1 MSAFF
6 LFDNIKVKDADKLEK
21 YVTLVGPVVARFGG
35 RYRAVGGNTTIV
47 EGGWSPVNPVLIE
60 FESLDAARTWYDS
73 AEYRPLKALRQ
84 EAVDCNGVL
93 IEGL

>member
-6 LFDNIKVKDADKLEK
+6 FFDNLKVRDPAKLET
-21 YVTLVGPVVARFGG
+21 YVREVAPIVEKFGG
-35 RYRAVGGNTTIV
+35 RYRAVGGATTV
-47 EGGWSPVNPVLIE
+47 LEGDWSPVYPVIIE
-60 FESLDAARTWYDS
+60 FDS
-73 AEYRPLKALRQ
+73 AEQARDWYGSEDYRPLKALRQ